1 MIICRES
8 AASLMEKWLHGKITV
23 GKRWRSFDSL
33 GKKKA
38 VMFVFQRTF
47 SIITNFAH
55 QPSLRAHPA
64 HLAEQGLVARWNLG
78 AALCLPSC
86 GNFGFRPVCV
96 FQKHRAWRRI
106 SIPSQR
112 SGGLLLVWGRPLS
125 YMRYILF
132 CWAHLLSVFKEH
144 GWTISVGGISLTV

>member
-23 GKRWRSFDSL
+23 GKRWRSFDLL

-55 QPSLRAHPA
+55 QPSFRARPTR
-64 HLAEQGLVARWNLG
+64 LAGQALVG
-78 AALCLPSC
+78 AALCPPSC
-86 GNFGFRPVCV
+86 GNLGFRPVRV
-96 FQKHRAWRRI
+96 FQKHRAWRHI
-106 SIPSQR
+106 SIPPQR
-112 SGGLLLVWGRPLS
+112 SAGLLPVWGRPLS
-125 YMRYILF
+125 YMRYMLF
-132 CWAHLLSVFKEH
+132 CWALLLSVFKEH